1 MTATPVGQDPLKK
14 PQPVPGQPSIP
25 GQGTIGATGGI
36 YQSLGS
42 PGTPPPMPPPQ
53 TGQIPTGNKGGLTPP
68 VQSSQAPPQTS
79 PQTQTTPPPMA
90 GDQAGTDPNAALG
103 QIQGA
108 FQQKFGR
115 AMSPE
120 EQQALIQYV
129 GYTGGQVTP
138 DMLQKALAAV
148 GQYSGNLQNPGLGA
162 PGTPPVT
169 PQTLEAQQR
178 ESLMAL
184 LQGKTPV
191 TLDPNDPA
199 IRAQRSA
206 FDRVNTRA
214 TGRQRLAAAER
225 AAASD
230 GLGSGGYNADLAGAE
245 QGGADRSAAFEG
257 DLLTR
262 ERQGQIDRLMQSL
275 GLTQQYGATQLQ
287 GQLGRGQLSLGLLQ
301 ALMNDKQAGN
311 ALGFNYA
318 SLQNLM
324 NNQAL
329 MALLNGL

>member
-1 MTATPVGQDPLKK
+1 MTAAPVGPLDPIKK
-14 PQPVPGQPSIP
+14 PQPVPGQPPIP

-42 PGTPPPMPPPQ
+42 PGTPPPMPPAQ
-53 TGQIPTGNKGGLTPP
+53 TTIPTGNQGGMTPP
-68 VQSSQAPPQTS
+68 VQSSQAPPQT
-79 PQTQTTPPPMA
+79 PMAMA

-138 DMLQKALAAV
+138 DMLQRALAAV

-162 PGTPPVT
+162 PAGTTPPVT
-169 PQTLEAQQR
+169 PQSLEAQQR

-230 GLGSGGYNADLAGAE
+230 GLGAGGYNADLAGAE
-245 QGGADRSAAFEG
+245 AGGADRSAAFEG

-301 ALMNDKQAGN
+301 ALMNDRQAGN

-318 SLQNLM
+318 SLQNNM
-324 NNQAL
+324 NLQSL